1 MHAYH
6 LLETEKIEAFL
17 SNILRIFL
25 QNIVLTYHHLETEKI
40 EMAYWISLRQEM
52 AAALQETLVPGQ
64 AGEIPVHG

>member
-1 MHAYH
+1 MHAYL

-25 QNIVLTYHHLETEKI
+25 QTIVLTYHHLETEKI

-52 AAALQETLVPGQ
+52 AAALQEALVPGQ